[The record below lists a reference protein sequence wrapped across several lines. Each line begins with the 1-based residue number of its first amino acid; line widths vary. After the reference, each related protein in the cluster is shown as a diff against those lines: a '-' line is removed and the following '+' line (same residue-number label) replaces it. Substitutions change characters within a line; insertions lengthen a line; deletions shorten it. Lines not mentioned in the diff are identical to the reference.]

1 MKPRDIYAH
10 WGGQR
15 YVLVIITL
23 ALCTFLLW
31 HKRITSPD
39 FSLVVLGTVGVYIT
53 GRTYQKTKAG
63 EVD

>member
-1 MKPRDIYAH
+1 MKPRDIYVQ

-15 YVLVIITL
+15 YVLVLITL

-31 HKRITSPD
+31 NHRIASAD
-39 FSLVVLGTVGVYIT
+39 FGLVVLGTVGVYIT

-63 EVD
+63 ETD